1 MLRMGAAPGHRLLL
15 GSCRPRPRAPWLPR
29 LIGQRSFADVR
40 KGSSNSKDTSASTSD
55 PAFLPGSQSSAAPIK
70 VPPPPGPVNPTPLSA
85 PTPATPTSSSTISP
99 ENVPLTPPPPPPT
112 KVQVTPPTSV
122 PPPPKS
128 PPQSPPLPSPP
139 PSSPP
144 PPSSSAIPPKQ
155 KRRRLRFLLYL
166 TVFTG
171 LSYGAAVFYA
181 LKSDNFHDFFTE
193 YVPFGEE
200 AVLYLEERSFQKRF
214 PNARI
219 NQSRVPSSAQRVGN
233 RVTIPS
239 KSGISWK
246 VSDEGDTGGSD
257 LSQKGRHMS
266 ALDANKPP
274 KTEVKNAQQAPNQA
288 SQKEMSD
295 AVGAAKKT
303 STTPKAAPATAAAA
317 APVSTPVPEV
327 KTEKKPEMMPTAS
340 PTTPS
345 PKSEPRP
352 PAIAPVTHLSPLEVP
367 NADEPVVQE
376 LTKIVN
382 DLITVINADSP
393 NASNKYSAPIAKA
406 KESLVGIAA
415 KITALKEEERK
426 AGEEKIK
433 EARRQFDESTKELAR
448 RIDAARG
455 EELAHYREEF
465 EAEREKLSRS
475 YEDKLKT
482 VVDRAQQVSEQRLQN
497 ELTEQAIELKRKFVA
512 DIKSLVEQERD
523 GRLSKISELSKNVDD
538 LQRLTSDWN
547 GVIDSNLA
555 TQQLQVAVDAV
566 RSAISRATMSEGRP
580 KPFLTELAALKEVA
594 NGDPVVD
601 AAIASMNPTAYQQGV
616 PSPAQLID
624 RFRRLSSEVRKASLL
639 PENAGVASH
648 AASVLLSK
656 VMFRKQGVP
665 PGDDVESVLAK
676 TETHLE
682 EGDLDGA
689 AREMN
694 TLQGW
699 AGVLSKDWL
708 QDCRKVLEVRQALD
722 VIETEARLQCLR
734 VE

>member
-1 MLRMGAAPGHRLLL
+1 M
-15 GSCRPRPRAPWLPR
+15 
-29 LIGQRSFADVR
+29 
-40 KGSSNSKDTSASTSD
+40 
-55 PAFLPGSQSSAAPIK
+55 
-70 VPPPPGPVNPTPLSA
+70 
-85 PTPATPTSSSTISP
+85 
-99 ENVPLTPPPPPPT
+99 
-112 KVQVTPPTSV
+112 
-122 PPPPKS
+122 
-128 PPQSPPLPSPP
+128 
-139 PSSPP
+139 
-144 PPSSSAIPPKQ
+144 
-155 KRRRLRFLLYL
+155 LYL

-181 LKSDNFHDFFTE
+181 LRSDNFHDFFTE

-200 AVLYLEERSFQKRF
+200 AVLYIEERSFRKRF

-274 KTEVKNAQQAPNQA
+274 KVEVKNAQQAPKQA

-295 AVGAAKKT
+295 AVESAKKT
-303 STTPKAAPATAAAA
+303 STTLKAAPATVPGPA
-317 APVSTPVPEV
+317 STPDPDA
-327 KTEKKPEMMPTAS
+327 KSEKKPEMMPTAS
-340 PTTPS
+340 PATPS
-345 PKSEPRP
+345 PKSDPRP
-352 PAIAPVTHLSPLEVP
+352 PAIAPVTHLSPLEVS

-393 NASNKYSAPIAKA
+393 DASNKYSAPIAKA
-406 KESLVGIAA
+406 KESLVGTAA

-426 AGEEKIK
+426 AAEEKIK
-433 EARRQFDESTKELAR
+433 EAHRQFDESTKELAR

-455 EELAHYREEF
+455 EEVAHYREEF

-482 VVDRAQQVSEQRLQN
+482 VVDRAQQVSEQRLRN
-497 ELTEQAIELKRKFVA
+497 ELTEQAIELKRTFVA

-538 LQRLTSDWN
+538 LQKLTSDWN

-566 RSAISRATMSEGRP
+566 RSAISRAAVSEGRP

-722 VIETEARLQCLR
+722 VRYAPLS
-734 VE
+734 